1 MESSN
6 FHWKQ
11 SVYRKIQALGL
22 APMYTRDEEKR
33 LLLQQ
38 LMALPFLPVGEVVP
52 EFRRLRLQKST
63 WITNPT
69 WPVRVWSTYGKAI
82 RTNNDAEGYNHRLN
96 RRAGGKSMGVY
107 QLSSL
112 LFKESQLVDLTVR
125 MVDRRLITRHQ
136 RRQTRTMQA
145 RVFRAWPDNDTEGYN
160 HRLNR
165 RAGGK
170 SMGVQSFFLSFQ
182 LFDYLESTWITNP
195 TWPARVWS
203 MYGKAIRTNNDAE
216 GYNHRLN
223 RRAGGK
229 SMGVYQ
235 LSSLL
240 FKESQLVDPTVRMV
254 DRRLLTRHQRRQ
266 TRTMQARV
274 FRAWEEHR
282 DGERTRQDLL
292 TVCAHSYGHAP
303 A

>member
-1 MESSN
+1 MTKPSTYEVQIKESLKTKLRKTTTDAVLVIEHRSTKIRCLHCQTKIEIGKGKPIRRHLNSAAHQSSN

-38 LMALPFLPVGEVVP
+38 LMALPFLPVEVVP
-52 EFRRLRLQKST
+52 EFRRLRLQSDSPLIDELFDYLEST

-125 MVDRRLITRHQ
+125 MVDRRL
-136 RRQTRTMQA
+136 
-145 RVFRAWPDNDTEGYN
+145 
-160 HRLNR
+160 
-165 RAGGK
+165 
-170 SMGVQSFFLSFQ
+170 
-182 LFDYLESTWITNP
+182 
-195 TWPARVWS
+195 
-203 MYGKAIRTNNDAE
+203 
-216 GYNHRLN
+216 
-223 RRAGGK
+223 
-229 SMGVYQ
+229 
-235 LSSLL
+235 
-240 FKESQLVDPTVRMV
+240 
-254 DRRLLTRHQRRQ
+254 LTRHQRRQ

-282 DGERTRQDLL
+282 DGERTTQDLL